1 MTFKVSIMF
10 ASNFL
15 HLTSCLWK
23 FKKMSNYLKGE
34 RLNAMTFMIWSQ
46 MVTSW
51 SQNLWSQTSLT
62 IKTTSYNFNQP
73 NNCRILTWREKD
85 WFWNWTEY
93 RDQEVPKMISKSQVW
108 RMRCLTQTKH
118 GHLLKKR
125 LQLLKRQ
132 LQNPGPQCCCSFFL
146 QKIRPIRL
154 IKNY

>member
-1 MTFKVSIMF
+1 
-10 ASNFL
+10 
-15 HLTSCLWK
+15 
-23 FKKMSNYLKGE
+23 MSNYLKGE
-34 RLNAMTFMIWSQ
+34 RLNAMPFMIWSQ

-108 RMRCLTQTKH
+108 RMRCLTQTKP

-154 IKNY
+154 IKDLWIYGKNTQIVKYIVGETQKPL